1 MTASRGSPPTLLAFD
16 AATATCSVA
25 AWSGGRVVAALA
37 ERPGRRHAERLVP
50 MIEAVLAEAGLGYD
64 ALDALAVTVGPG
76 SFTGVRI
83 GLACARG
90 LALASAKPLIGV
102 TTLEALAHGA
112 GAGRAVAAVIWAGR
126 NRVFLQGFDAGGGAR
141 DEPRAVTL
149 LEAAES
155 VPLSDVLIGDAAQA
169 LAALTGGAYDPAIL
183 GPDATAVAELA
194 ARRLAGGTQPSD
206 RMPVP
211 LYLRPPDARP
221 MTARAP

>member
-1 MTASRGSPPTLLAFD
+1 MTASRGSPPTLLALD

-25 AWSGGRVVAALA
+25 AWAGGRVVAALA

-112 GAGRAVAAVIWAGR
+112 GAGRAVAAVIWSGR
-126 NRVFLQGFDAGGGAR
+126 DRVFLQCFDPGGRAR
-141 DEPRAVTL
+141 GEPRAATL
-149 LEAAES
+149 IEAAAS
-155 VPLSDVLIGDAAQA
+155 VALTDLLIGDAAAA
-169 LAALTGGAYDPAIL
+169 LAALTGGAFDPAAF
-183 GPDATAVAELA
+183 GPDAAAVAELA
-194 ARRLAGGTQPSD
+194 ARRLAGGLEPTA

-221 MTARAP
+221 MAARAR